1 MDLIRFGQ
9 YEEVINTT
17 LLIKERI
24 PEARMNDSIIV
35 LKRDGSKEPLTLEK
49 WQAQIT
55 KVCSGI
61 ADVSQSMIEIKAS
74 PHFYDGITTR
84 EIDAVTLRAIVD

>member
-17 LLIKERI
+17 LDTKEQRI
-24 PEARMNDSIIV
+24 EARMNDSIIV
-35 LKRDGSKEPLTLEK
+35 LKRNGSKEPLDLEK

-55 KVCSGI
+55 KICSGI
-61 ADVSQSMIEIKAS
+61 ADVSQSMVEIKAS
-74 PHFYDGITTR
+74 PHFYDGITTTINILIR
-84 EIDAVTLRAIVD
+84 I